1 MGRPKLLIIDDDAN
15 IRTQMKWAL
24 SRDYELFL
32 AADGKEALKI
42 IGNEH
47 PPLITLDLG
56 LPPHPDN
63 EIEGMTIL
71 EEILRQD
78 PNAKIIV
85 VTGNPN
91 RAVAVEAI
99 SKGAHDFFSKPI
111 DFDELKAIIKRSYYV
126 HNLEVEYQELQG
138 RSQQQTFGEI
148 IGTSPQMQHIY
159 NTIIKVAKADV
170 PVLVTGENGTG
181 KELIARSI
189 HNKSLRHNKPFVA
202 INCGAIPESLMES
215 EFFGHEKGSFTGAH
229 ILRKGRI
236 EMAEGGTLFL
246 DEIGDLPMPLQ
257 VKILRFLHD
266 HKIERVGGR
275 ETIEVDVRVVAATN
289 RDLQEL
295 VKSGLFREDLYY
307 RLAVVTIDIPP
318 LRERKEDIIPLT
330 KHFLQMYNT
339 ADLAP
344 KYISKDAKSAMGNYA
359 WPGNIRELENRIR
372 RAITIDSKPAIT
384 SAHIG
389 IEPPAHV
396 RKTVKL
402 KRAIDE
408 FEANLI
414 KNTIYENAWNISKT
428 AEALGVSRPTLHGL
442 IKKFNITR

>member
-1 MGRPKLLIIDDDAN
+1 MDKPKLLIIEDDDN
-15 IRTQMKWAL
+15 IRSQMEWAL
-24 SRDYELFL
+24 SMDYEVFL
-32 AADGKEALKI
+32 AANGKSAMKTI
-42 IGNEH
+42 STEH
-47 PPLITLDLG
+47 PHLVALDLG

-63 EIEGMTIL
+63 EIEGMRIL

-78 PNAKIIV
+78 PFIKIIV

-91 RAVAVEAI
+91 RAVALEAI
-99 SKGAHDFFSKPI
+99 SKGAHDFFSKPL
-111 DFDELKAIIKRSYYV
+111 DFDELKAILKRSYYV
-126 HNLEVEYQELQG
+126 HNLEVEYQELQS
-138 RSQQQTFGEI
+138 RSQQQSFGEI
-148 IGTSPQMQHIY
+148 IGTSPQMQLIY
-159 NTIIKVAKADV
+159 STISKVATADV
-170 PVLVTGENGTG
+170 PVLVTGESGTG

-189 HNKSLRHNKPFVA
+189 HSNSLRHNKPFIA

-246 DEIGDLPMPLQ
+246 DEIGDMPMPLQ

-275 ETIEVDVRVVAATN
+275 ETIEVDVRVIAATN
-289 RDLQEL
+289 RNLQEL

-307 RLAVVTIDIPP
+307 RLAVITIDIPP

-330 KHFLQMYNT
+330 KHFLKMYNST
-339 ADLAP
+339 DLTP
-344 KYISKDAKSAMGNYA
+344 KYLSKDAKSAIGNYA

-372 RAITIDSKPAIT
+372 RAIAIAPDPAIT

-389 IEPPAHV
+389 IEHPSSISE
-396 RKTVKL
+396 TVNL
-402 KRAIDE
+402 KRAMDD
-408 FEANLI
+408 FEADLI
-414 KNTIYENAWNISKT
+414 KKAIFRHAWNVSKT
-428 AEALGVSRPTLHGL
+428 AEDLGVSRPTLHGL
-442 IKKFNITR
+442 IKKHDITR